1 MQCCIRFVSV
11 CKGYTGTEP
20 PLSPPPPTLPPPVG
34 GRGGGGDRHSF
45 AVCCTPPY
53 LQGLE
58 LAVSSFVFSTTAC
71 ETSCAKQSELGKLVT
86 CFAKIRILRNTK
98 YETVNPSA
106 SHPPPLTTCFTNTA
120 EGWGGGRGRIQHTAE
135 SVFPDA
141 GPHAI
146 ITD

>member
-1 MQCCIRFVSV
+1 M
-11 CKGYTGTEP
+11 G
-20 PLSPPPPTLPPPVG
+20 G
-34 GRGGGGDRHSF
+34 GRGGDRHSF

-120 EGWGGGRGRIQHTAE
+120 EGWGGGGQGPHTAY
-135 SVFPDA
+135 SRVGIPRRRSPRYYN
-141 GPHAI
+141 GL
-146 ITD
+146 TDQRINGLRMNPLSNGLFLHFG